1 MKTINITLYSFDEL
15 SEDVQKQII
24 DRERWNIMEQCMDG
38 YGSDYQQSL
47 EKFEELMDITVS
59 NWRVDYCD
67 YNYRVQLLEGYVSEW
82 SRKDKYGNEET
93 CVLQLEDLE
102 GKLLYRYLQ
111 RIIKPS
117 LYTNKTYWKSKYI
130 DGKFIGKE
138 RHSRIIEECECPLTG
153 CCYDMYLIDPI
164 LEYIKKPD
172 YTLTYKMLMDKCV
185 DSFFEEWHKEYR
197 YWADN
202 EDAIREELHNNQY
215 EDRLYYA
222 DGRVYDGPLD
232 VVA

>member
-38 YGSDYQQSL
+38 YGPDYQKSL
-47 EKFEELMDITVS
+47 EKFEELMDISVS
-59 NWRVDYCD
+59 RWGCNYNSYYFNVKVDVKCVYD
-67 YNYRVQLLEGYVSEW
+67 EETLLEHLS
-82 SRKDKYGNEET
+82 
-93 CVLQLEDLE
+93 
-102 GKLLYRYLQ
+102 GKLLVRYLHNNILSYLLTAKQ
-111 RIIKPS
+111 YSSLKYVDNKPILKRRS
-117 LYTNKTYWKSKYI
+117 
-130 DGKFIGKE
+130 
-138 RHSRIIEECECPLTG
+138 SRILKECECPLTG
-153 CCYDMYLIDPI
+153 ACYDMYLIDPI
-164 LEYIKKPD
+164 LQYLQKPD
-172 YTLTYKMLMDKCV
+172 ELTSYETLMDKCV